1 MMVLLKSSEDV
12 GGRGWVLHGRV
23 HGGAFPRWKL
33 VELFDVGVV
42 AETVGPPTRDEVHAV
57 ALHLFQQLPAAIRC
71 ASELGR
77 FLGLVFG
84 FGGVIVGGD
93 GDGGDGAEIRA
104 AIQLHGL
111 V

>member
-1 MMVLLKSSEDV
+1 MMVLLESAEDV

-42 AETVGPPTRDEVHAV
+42 AEAVGPPARDEVHAV
-57 ALHLFQQLPAAIRC
+57 AFHFFQQLPAAISC
-71 ASELGR
+71 ASELGG
-77 FLGLVFG
+77 FLGLVLSFDG
-84 FGGVIVGGD
+84 IVVGGG
-93 GDGGDGAEIRA
+93 GDGGDGAKIGA